1 MTNTFGEHN
10 LGQNFG
16 QFHNFK
22 QILQSWNTWNTWN
35 TWSLGSFAIF
45 AMFFSMALFFHILT
59 YFDISIYAVK
69 ENQSGV
75 SFFAKASL
83 SIFAPRSV
91 VSENHK
97 KRPTGWQDIPRSM
110 DRTMSIISTAW
121 TCQHHISINITST
134 INIFASATGTRHQL
148 RQPKLISFCLK
159 NHFQNLV
166 NIITSFPP
174 GKAYF

>member
-22 QILQSWNTWNTWN
+22 QFFQSWNTWNTWN
-35 TWSLGSFAIF
+35 TWSFGSFAIF

-148 RQPKLISFCLK
+148 R
-159 NHFQNLV
+159 V
-166 NIITSFPP
+166 
-174 GKAYF
+174 

>member
-1 MTNTFGEHN
+1 MGLTKFTQFRPNFTILEY
-10 LGQNFG
+10 LEYLEYLEFG
-16 QFHNFK
+16 QFRNFCDV
-22 QILQSWNTWNTWN
+22 
-35 TWSLGSFAIF
+35 
-45 AMFFSMALFFHILT
+45 FFSMALFFHILT

-148 RQPKLISFCLK
+148 R
-159 NHFQNLV
+159 V
-166 NIITSFPP
+166 
-174 GKAYF
+174 

>member
-1 MTNTFGEHN
+1 MRLLTFEAFDQSDGKTLPDQQKDNEKDKYN
-10 LGQNFG
+10 DNDKYIWRTQFGSQFRPNFTISANFIISDKFYNPGIPGILGIPG
-16 QFHNFK
+16 VWAVSQF
-22 QILQSWNTWNTWN
+22 LRC
-35 TWSLGSFAIF
+35 
-45 AMFFSMALFFHILT
+45 FFSMALFFHILT

-121 TCQHHISINITST
+121 TCQHHISINIS
-134 INIFASATGTRHQL
+134 NRHQASA
-148 RQPKLISFCLK
+148 
-159 NHFQNLV
+159 
-166 NIITSFPP
+166 
-174 GKAYF
+174 